1 MSLINPNKITV
12 KEFILIGVPIIIITS
27 LTLKTIFY
35 FALIIFLFNW
45 RLFINY
51 KYIILLKIAI
61 SLFKNIVNK
70 SHYERISPLYLS

>member
-35 FALIIFLFNW
+35 F
-45 RLFINY
+45 
-51 KYIILLKIAI
+51 
-61 SLFKNIVNK
+61 
-70 SHYERISPLYLS
+70 LSG